1 MPNLDANIR
10 GFTEGD
16 DLTIRRTINRV
27 RSGLAAGVTITNA
40 WLTVKTLEADADP
53 GLFQK
58 AITTSDVV
66 GTGQIEDDGAGD
78 VDPIVRF
85 DLTESNTR
93 LIAATLRF
101 YDIQVKTDGGA
112 RYTGESGRIIAKE
125 EITLVS

>member
-1 MPNLDANIR
+1 MPNLDSHIR

-16 DLTIRRTINRV
+16 DLTIRRTIDRV
-27 RSGLAAGVTITNA
+27 RSSLAAGVTITNA
-40 WLTVKTLEADADP
+40 WMTVKTLQADADP

-58 AITTSDVV
+58 AITTADVV
-66 GTGQIEDDGAGD
+66 GTGQIEDDGGGD

-85 DLTESNTR
+85 DLTSADTR

-112 RYTGESGRIIAKE
+112 RYTGEAGRIIAKE
-125 EITLVS
+125 EITLAT